1 MRIVDLRSDTVTRP
15 TPKMRQ
21 AMKGA
26 EVGDDGF
33 GDDPTTNRFEKM
45 AADCVGKEDALL
57 VSSGTMGNLIAIMV
71 HAKPG
76 EGLICDKFAHI
87 NTLVAGNTAAL
98 TGTTICPLDVDGSG
112 HFDLNELESNINL
125 DNIHSPKT
133 SLIVLENSN
142 NLAGG
147 TVVTPEETFEISRIA
162 KKHNLRFHLDGARV
176 FNSAITQGVDVVE
189 LTGDCDS
196 VMFCL
201 SKGLASPVGSIIAGT
216 KVFIKEARRIRKML
230 GGVMRQTGILAACGI
245 ISLEEM
251 IDRLAEDHDNAR
263 YLANGLEGIE
273 GFTINL
279 KTVQTNIICFK
290 FELPKLSCKEFVDNI
305 TKKGIYVVHLYKDS
319 GRMVTHK
326 DLNRSD
332 VDYALEM
339 FKDTVSEN

>member
-1 MRIVDLRSDTVTRP
+1 
-15 TPKMRQ
+15 
-21 AMKGA
+21 MKDA

-45 AADCVGKEDALL
+45 AADRVGKEDALF
-57 VSSGTMGNLIAIMV
+57 VPSGTMGTLIAIMV

-98 TGTTICPLDVDGSG
+98 TGTTICPLYVDESG

-125 DNIHSPKT
+125 DSIHSPRT

-147 TVVTPEETFEISRIA
+147 TVVTPEETSEISRIA
-162 KKHNLRFHLDGARV
+162 KRYNLRFHLDGARI
-176 FNSAITQGVDVVE
+176 FNSAIAQGVDIVE

-216 KVFIKEARRIRKML
+216 KVFIKEARRIRKM
-230 GGVMRQTGILAACGI
+230 
-245 ISLEEM
+245 
-251 IDRLAEDHDNAR
+251 
-263 YLANGLEGIE
+263 
-273 GFTINL
+273 
-279 KTVQTNIICFK
+279 
-290 FELPKLSCKEFVDNI
+290 
-305 TKKGIYVVHLYKDS
+305 
-319 GRMVTHK
+319 
-326 DLNRSD
+326 
-332 VDYALEM
+332 
-339 FKDTVSEN
+339 